1 MKIVLK
7 EDVQKLGK
15 RGETINVADGYARN
29 YLLPKSLALAANPH
43 NMKLLEIEKK
53 KIVAKEIKEK
63 AEAESLAA
71 RLENISLTVVKKVG
85 ENDILYGSV
94 TAAEISDLLKNEGI
108 EIDKKKIELNEAIK
122 TTGIFTIPIKIY
134 KDISAE
140 IKLWIVKE

>member
-7 EDVQKLGK
+7 EDVHKLGK
-15 RGETINVADGYARN
+15 RGETLNVADGYARN
-29 YLLPKSLALAANPH
+29 YLLPKGLALVANSH
-43 NMKLLEIEKK
+43 NLRLLELEKK
-53 KIVAKEIKEK
+53 KIVAKEIKER
-63 AEAESLAA
+63 AEAEVLAA

-94 TAAEISDLLKNEGI
+94 TTAEISDLLKNEGI
-108 EIDKKKIELNEAIK
+108 EIDKKKIELDEAIK